1 MKQER
6 EIKDNK
12 HYQANRLAFYIQ
24 LGCNLL
30 FSQVWREGGVE
41 ETIKANFVQCG
52 LKYQML
58 KGLPFG

>member
-24 LGCNLL
+24 LKTMFVDNL
-30 FSQVWREGGVE
+30 Q
-41 ETIKANFVQCG
+41 
-52 LKYQML
+52 KY
-58 KGLPFG
+58 PHWN